1 MYFSSK
7 KQKKCKRAEDMI
19 IDLDDIDDC
28 EDEDEDENEGMPQLL
43 LDDPELDVLDVFEDL
58 EFKNFYQRNKSVD
71 VEDFVLVNVF

>member
-58 EFKNFYQRNKSVD
+58 
-71 VEDFVLVNVF
+71 